1 MRRSRREACFV
12 DIIKTLSDRDPRTYA
27 IIGAAIEVH
36 KQLGHGFL
44 EPVYQEALAIEFAK
58 RNIPFQREVKL
69 PIRYKDRLL
78 GTTYCADFICFG
90 SIVVE
95 LKALARMSGVE
106 EAQVINYLK
115 ATSYELGLLLNFGT
129 RSLEHR
135 RIVFTLSAKSA

>member
-1 MRRSRREACFV
+1 M
-12 DIIKTLSDRDPRTYA
+12 DIIDTLRERDPRTYA

-44 EPVYQEALAIEFAK
+44 EPVYQEALAIEFEK
-58 RNIPFQREVKL
+58 RGIPFQRELKL
-69 PIRYKDRLL
+69 AIHYKDQLL
-78 GTTYCADFICFG
+78 GTKYCADFICFG

-95 LKALARMSGVE
+95 LKALARMSGAE

-115 ATSYELGLLLNFGT
+115 ATRYQLGLLLNFGT